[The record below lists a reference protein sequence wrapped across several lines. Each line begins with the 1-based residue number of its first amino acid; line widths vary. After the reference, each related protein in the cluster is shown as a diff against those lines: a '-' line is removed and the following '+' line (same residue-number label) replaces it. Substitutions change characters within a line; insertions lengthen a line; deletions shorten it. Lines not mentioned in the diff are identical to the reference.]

1 MYLDPSLFPRKSGAH
16 SGSPKLVIYND
27 TLNFNRSN
35 CDHYVNVATPLQTSN
50 GMFTLCNLHCPSIH
64 LKSFYLLLQFR
75 VNEPCARQLE
85 SNDNFPDALAQFY
98 ENTLARA
105 HRGLIII
112 IILYMT
118 LIKVGVNYLRMS
130 LFSIYILTIIAGT

>member
-1 MYLDPSLFPRKSGAH
+1 MRYACH
-16 SGSPKLVIYND
+16 IY
-27 TLNFNRSN
+27 
-35 CDHYVNVATPLQTSN
+35 
-50 GMFTLCNLHCPSIH
+50 PSIH

-75 VNEPCARQLE
+75 VNKPCARQLE